1 MSANDSLRHGERSSA
16 EADALPAK
24 LQDPQAT
31 SDDAARCVAELV
43 ASGSIEMIAHRP
55 EDAKIIAGLL
65 PAGTPGYVSHLPRHT
80 LDETFV
86 ALMGVADAGLEPVP
100 HLAARRIASRE
111 QATSFLERAV
121 KLAGVRKVLL
131 VAGDAPQALGPYTDG
146 AALLRERLLADC
158 GVREVGLPGYPEG
171 HPSID
176 TAHLDKA
183 LTEKLDLSAE
193 RGLGAFIVTQFSFAP
208 IRIIEYCADLAR
220 RAPNVPVYVGLAGPT
235 NPRTL
240 LRYARRCGVSAL
252 LRALAAQGMGAVRL
266 FTHTD
271 PGEQLI
277 ALAHH
282 CLSGTATNVVGA
294 HLYSFGGV
302 ERTAAWMN
310 RCITSRGHQA

>member
-1 MSANDSLRHGERSSA
+1 MLYFGIPPILGPCHELAQGIDLVVVLTIRESEHLCAQLIQPRGTFFQQHLASFQCGGVHTHA
-16 EADALPAK
+16 HH
-24 LQDPQAT
+24 
-31 SDDAARCVAELV
+31 LV
-43 ASGSIEMIAHRP
+43 ALRLDGPHGVAVPLE
-55 EDAKIIAGLL
+55 GLL
-65 PAGTPGYVSHLPRHT
+65 QGC
-80 LDETFV
+80 
-86 ALMGVADAGLEPVP
+86 
-100 HLAARRIASRE
+100 ARR
-111 QATSFLERAV
+111 
-121 KLAGVRKVLL
+121 L
-131 VAGDAPQALGPYTDG
+131 V
-146 AALLRERLLADC
+146 
-158 GVREVGLPGYPEG
+158 
-171 HPSID
+171 
-176 TAHLDKA
+176 
-183 LTEKLDLSAE
+183 
-193 RGLGAFIVTQFSFAP
+193 GAFIVTQFSFAP

-240 LRYARRCGVSAL
+240 LRYARRCGVSAS

-271 PGEQLI
+271 PGEQLT